1 MTPMT
6 KRKVLKEEALNNVT
20 KLGPYAT
27 AFTIFKGFVCTGILY
42 MPKDFINGGY
52 AFSAACIIGSLI
64 MTLYCA
70 NLLLQISEKTGRNDF
85 PSIGFTAFGKPGKI
99 AVDIVLFASQFGF
112 VTAYVFF
119 IAQQIGGPLGII

>member
-1 MTPMT
+1 MTPAT

-70 NLLLQISEKTGRNDF
+70 NLLLQISAKTGRNDF